1 MKKYGGLGRL
11 RRKCI
16 KHQCLRLSRI
26 INVQNLSQIQ
36 GQSKLNSAGTE
47 IDETS
52 SLYSTSGSS
61 KMGGVIPVNTPPTSQ
76 IAQSPNT

>member
-52 SLYSTSGSS
+52 SLNSTSGSMYVMYVVMY
-61 KMGGVIPVNTPPTSQ
+61 KNLKCKKY
-76 IAQSPNT
+76 